1 MKRSAL
7 ATAIKL
13 ASTGVLAGALVACGG
28 SGGGSPASTSTTG
41 TSVGPVTG
49 FGSVYVNGVRF
60 ETDRTFSSDDLSV
73 DEELLEKGMILRVR
87 GSWDD
92 STGEGEATEIEYDD
106 TLRGPLQTVNIPE
119 SLTLEEAVQID
130 QLTLTVAGQTVKLN
144 GQTVFRGAT
153 VADLA
158 ASPTNYRVRIS
169 AWPLADGS
177 FRASFVGAIDTTA
190 NGGNNNFSFGGEFEV
205 EFKGV
210 VENHDG
216 VAETFT
222 INGLRV
228 NYTSATPD
236 EGFSLDQI
244 TDGLGVEVEGTLEKD
259 SLDNDVLVA
268 SEIDEEDDFF
278 GLTGTVEFQGAIEGD
293 YDDSTQQFVVN
304 GVTVQV
310 SSGTELKEGLSTGD
324 LVNGRL
330 VKVEGSFN
338 SDDVLVAREIE
349 SEEGEAEVEA
359 LIESIDRVNET
370 MVVGG
375 VNVALSNSTL
385 IEVENDRDADLSVL
399 TAKDEDGTG
408 HFVEV
413 EGRFRNG
420 VLEAFSIERD
430 DPENDFDMDGR
441 VTANTGNSITVLGVE
456 LLAQN
461 CDISQFT
468 VNTAVEVDYFQNV
481 GGSYVVEEI
490 NLDLPD
496 GQPDGQP
503 VFCSG
508 GLDDN
513 GGDDNGGD
521 DVNDSTDDNNGVDL
535 TPG

>member
-28 SGGGSPASTSTTG
+28 SGGGSPASTTTTG
-41 TSVGPVTG
+41 SSVGPITG
-49 FGSVYVNGVRF
+49 FGSVFVNGKRF
-60 ETDRTFSSDDLSV
+60 TTNNGSVSSDDGIERE
-73 DEELLEKGMILRVR
+73 DQLEKGMIVKVS

-92 STGEGEATEIEYDD
+92 STGEGEAREIEYDD
-106 TLRGPLQTVNIPE
+106 TLRGSVTAA
-119 SLTLEEAVQID
+119 TWDEATSSG
-130 QLTLTVAGQTVKLN
+130 TLTVAGQTVVLD

-153 VADLA
+153 AVELA
-158 ASPTNYRVRIS
+158 ANPGNFRVRVS
-169 AWPLADGS
+169 AWPLANGT
-177 FRASFVGAIDTTA
+177 FRASFVGTGT
-190 NGGNNNFSFGGEFEV
+190 GGLGGIPSDDSFNEV
-205 EFKGV
+205 EIKGV
-210 VENHDG
+210 VANHDEL
-216 VAETFT
+216 ARTFT
-222 INGLRV
+222 INGQQV
-228 NYTSATPD
+228 DYSSAVAD
-236 EGFSLDQI
+236 DDFSLDQI
-244 TDGLGVEVEGTLEKD
+244 DDGVGVEVEGEFVGG
-259 SLDNDVLVA
+259 VLIA
-268 SEIDEEDDFF
+268 NEIDDEDDFF
-278 GLTGTVEFQGAIEGD
+278 GGLTGTVEFKGAIEGD
-293 YDDSTQQFVVN
+293 YDDTNRQFVVN

-310 SSGTELKEGLSTGD
+310 GNGTQFREGLLESELAAGL
-324 LVNGRL
+324 LVE
-330 VKVEGSFN
+330 VEGSFN
-338 SDDVLVAREIE
+338 DQGVLVAREIK
-349 SEEGEAEVEA
+349 SEEGDAEVEA

-375 VNVALSNSTL
+375 VSVALSSSTL
-385 IEVENDRDADLSVL
+385 IEDDV
-399 TAKDEDGTG
+399 DGDSRNRSDSFASLQSG